1 MFDTDKWHK
10 EISARDHSTEHKEKN
25 TMLDRSTP
33 QWKAKEKW
41 RKEFSEKMQE
51 KFTELKHNREL
62 GIPVRDPTSS
72 SSGDTDSDK
81 LPRLPN
87 KLANRRKKPQN
98 KRR

>member
-41 RKEFSEKMQE
+41 RKEFSEKIQE
-51 KFTELKHNREL
+51 KFIEYKYKKEN
-62 GIPVRDPTSS
+62 GIPIDMTMPGDGKPTI
-72 SSGDTDSDK
+72 K
-81 LPRLPN
+81 
-87 KLANRRKKPQN
+87 KLANLPSSMRKKRN
-98 KRR
+98 TMKRR